1 MFIEGAA
8 ITVVYFIIRF
18 LEMRFVSGESLPVKT
33 MVQNVLCVYASA
45 LIGLYTLRQFNH
57 ATVKGKSVSGGG
69 GGVEDSGKEAPVF
82 TGAPGF

>member
-57 ATVKGKSVSGGG
+57 ATVKGKSGS